1 MNPGWA
7 GRAARKEAVCG
18 TLRDSRV
25 GTPPGKL
32 HPEQGALRACFSP
45 DLAPVSGH
53 DGRDDREAEPGATR
67 GTVARLVYPIEP
79 FEHAIRLLFAQAG
92 TFVFDC
98 STIVRNTRLDSALA
112 GFEILTMEQDYDFKR
127 AVDPTFRHNSS
138 AQITETGLPFDKHIP
153 ISLRHKGQFGRARPS
168 RMHSRPR

>member
-18 TLRDSRV
+18 TLRDSLV

-79 FEHAIRLLFAQAG
+79 FEHALRLLFAQAG
-92 TFVFDC
+92 TFVFDWNAPGLTEAPFLGF
-98 STIVRNTRLDSALA
+98 SRILEEGVRA
-112 GFEILTMEQDYDFKR
+112 
-127 AVDPTFRHNSS
+127 P
-138 AQITETGLPFDKHIP
+138 
-153 ISLRHKGQFGRARPS
+153 
-168 RMHSRPR
+168 